1 MRFDQIYILLG
12 VVSHISIARKLL
24 CTWVLVVLA
33 LANSVSPLMLV
44 DICSKLWSSV
54 WAFTPICGCK
64 TGTAVLAQKSHCND
78 DYGKIATAY
87 L

>member
-24 CTWVLVVLA
+24 CTWVSVVLA

-64 TGTAVLAQKSHCND
+64 TGT
-78 DYGKIATAY
+78 GF
-87 L
+87 